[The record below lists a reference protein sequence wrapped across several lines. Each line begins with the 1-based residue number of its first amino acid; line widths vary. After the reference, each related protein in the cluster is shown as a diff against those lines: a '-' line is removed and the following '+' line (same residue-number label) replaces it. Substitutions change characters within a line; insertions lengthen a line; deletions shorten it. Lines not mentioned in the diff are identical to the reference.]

1 MIIQKRCNW
10 HNNWLGERYCMN
22 KEKCHVLCRLKS
34 RSIISKLLVVSIL
47 VFVLGLVNAEQT
59 GDSLNTDSDF
69 KNNETLSNWLIQG
82 ENFFE
87 NGDFVLALKNYQNA
101 YEISPDDSDIL
112 YKIGLTHLML
122 GNMEIAEQYFND
134 SIRKNGNPEVLFYHG
149 VANYGLKRYSQSIK
163 SYGKYLDFYPN
174 DSYALFNLG
183 QAYEQDGKYNFALQ
197 AYENATRVDPSYAKP
212 WYFIGV
218 LYGSF
223 GDHRKARDFYA
234 HYSELEPDDH
244 RGWFALSQEE
254 YWMNN
259 VNESVTAIE
268 HAIHLRPDNSAYLD
282 YLKMYS
288 SGNNSHNSKN
298 TPLSVISTLVA
309 LLVGVLYYKRAV

>member
-1 MIIQKRCNW
+1 
-10 HNNWLGERYCMN
+10 MN
-22 KEKCHVLCRLKS
+22 KEKCQVLCGLKS

-47 VFVLGLVNAEQT
+47 VFVLGLVSAEQT
-59 GDSLNTDSDF
+59 GDYLNTDIDF

-82 ENFFE
+82 EKYFE
-87 NGDFVLALKNYQNA
+87 KGDFDLALKNYQNA
-101 YEISPDDSDIL
+101 YELSPDGSDIL

-122 GNMEIAEQYFND
+122 GNIEIAEQYFND
-134 SIRKNGNPEVLFYHG
+134 SIRKNGNPEVLFYLG

-183 QAYEQDGKYNFALQ
+183 QAYEQDGKYNLALQ

-223 GDHRKARDFYA
+223 GNHLMARNAYV
-234 HYSELEPDDH
+234 HYIELEPDDH
-244 RGWFALSQEE
+244 RGWFALSLEE
-254 YWMNN
+254 YSLKN
-259 VNESVTAIE
+259 VTESVIAME
-268 HAIHLRPDNSAYLD
+268 HAVRLNSNNTMYQQYLEILLEED
-282 YLKMYS
+282 
-288 SGNNSHNSKN
+288 NNSSNKN
-298 TPLSVISTLVA
+298 QNIPLSMISIIIA
-309 LLVGVLYYKRAV
+309 LFTGIISIRCHMKII